1 MAENY
6 DTPELQ
12 EGPDP
17 MDETEFEAIVS
28 AAIDE
33 AAAYIDEEVGP
44 SREDATVLYR
54 MDPLGNEEE
63 GRSQVQD
70 RSVADVVGAIMPSL
84 MKIFFSSEKVCEFIP
99 RGPEDVPT
107 AEAATDYVNYIL
119 TQDNSGFLAFYS
131 AFKDALIRRSG
142 VIKYTWAEEEKIDS
156 QAYSGLGEQELA
168 VLLDDSNVDE
178 LSSSVEGYDSPDA
191 PPGEDGQPGQYY
203 NVMIRRRWSEGR
215 IKVEPVPPEEFL
227 ISRDAKSADDAYFVG
242 HRRYLTISELVVMG
256 YDPEEMKEHSGTDN
270 EFMTNT
276 ERQARMTGTDIFS
289 DQSQV
294 SEAARKVLFV
304 ESFIREDFDGDGIT
318 ELRRVCTVGSSH
330 KIVMNQPCN
339 SVPFCLFISDP
350 EPHTWDG
357 LSITDTVQDIQLIKT
372 AIMRNMLDSLAL
384 AIHPRMVIQDGM
396 VDLDSVLNTEVG
408 SIIKTRTPGAVQ
420 PLVTPFSGSA
430 AFPMLD
436 YMDNLRESR
445 TGITKASQG
454 LDPDSLQSSTRAAVA
469 ATISAAQSKIELIAR
484 IFAEIAV
491 KPLMKGILNL
501 VVQHQDQPR
510 MIRLRGQ
517 FVPMDPRA
525 WDTSMD
531 VSVNVGLGDGDSQ
544 SKLQVLSMIA
554 QKQEQIIQTAGP
566 ENPLVNL
573 QGYYN
578 TLSRM
583 VELSGNVD
591 VSRFLTNPANYQPPP
606 QTEPEKPAP
615 EELLAQVQMQ
625 EIQARI
631 QTDAVK
637 IALEREKME
646 REDDRKRDELEANIV
661 LRAREI
667 EAKYAT
673 TVDTASIRAD
683 SDRERE
689 VLRRQTTLD
698 KTAMT
703 QEPPMVS

>member
-1 MAENY
+1 MATGY

-28 AAIDE
+28 AAIEE
-33 AAAYIDEEVGP
+33 ASSYIDEEVAP

-70 RSVADVVGAIMPSL
+70 RTVADVVGAIMPSL

-99 RGPEDVPT
+99 RGPEDVPS

-131 AFKDALIRRSG
+131 AFKDALIRRTG
-142 VIKYTWAEEEKIDS
+142 VIKYAWTEEEKIES

-168 VLLDDSNVDE
+168 VLLDDRNVDE
-178 LSSSVEGYDSPDA
+178 LSSSVEGYDDPDA
-191 PPGEDGQPGQYY
+191 PPTEDGQPGQYY
-203 NVMIRRRWSEGR
+203 NAMIRRRWTEGR
-215 IKVEPVPPEEFL
+215 VKVEPVPPEEFL
-227 ISRDAKSADDAYFVG
+227 ISRDAKSAEDAYFVG
-242 HRRYLTISELVVMG
+242 HRRYLTISELVQMG
-256 YDPEEMKEHSGTDN
+256 YDPEEMKEHAGTDH

-276 ERQARMTGTDIFS
+276 ERQARLTGTDIFT

-294 SEAARKVLFV
+294 SEAARKVLYT
-304 ESFIREDFDGDGIT
+304 ECYLREDYDGDGIT
-318 ELRRVCTVGSSH
+318 ELRRVCTVGTAH

-339 SVPFCLFISDP
+339 YVPFTVFVSDP

-357 LSITDTVQDIQLIKT
+357 LSITDTVKDIQVIKT
-372 AIMRNMLDSLAL
+372 AILRNTLDSLAL
-384 AIHPRMVIQDGM
+384 AIHPRMVVQDGM
-396 VDLDSVLNTEVG
+396 VDYDSVMNSEIG
-408 SIIKTRTPGAVQ
+408 AIIKTRTPGAVQ
-420 PLVTPFSGSA
+420 PLAMPFVGQQ

-469 ATISAAQSKIELIAR
+469 ATISAAQAKIEMIAR
-484 IFAEIAV
+484 IFAECAV
-491 KPLMKGILNL
+491 KPLMKGILSL

-531 VSVNVGLGDGDSQ
+531 VAVNVGLGDGDSQ
-544 SKLQVLSMIA
+544 SKLQILSMIA
-554 QKQEQIIQTAGP
+554 QKQEQIIQTVGI
-566 ENPLVNL
+566 ENPLVNI
-573 QGYYN
+573 QNYYN

-591 VSRFLTNPANYQPPP
+591 VSQFLTNPATYEPPPP
-606 QTEPEKPAP
+606 QEPKKSP
-615 EELLAQVQMQ
+615 EELLAEVQMQ
-625 EIQARI
+625 EIHARI

-646 REDDRKRDELEANIV
+646 REDDRKRDEHEADV
-661 LRAREI
+661 ALRAREI

-673 TVDTASIRAD
+673 TVDTATIRAD

-689 VLRRQTTLD
+689 VLRRQTELD
-698 KTAMT
+698 KSAMN
-703 QEPPMVS
+703 QQPPMIS